1 MNFCFKILTKNE
13 VKRKMKTKLLL
24 LFTLLS
30 VSVLPVFAIN
40 WISCADKIYVDSD
53 NIAPYYDILGN
64 QVKGE
69 YTYWLKV
76 LNNQSD
82 SFKSLEKDFNKK
94 IWYNLSYNKISCKTR
109 TTTPINVYFYDLKNN
124 PIETF
129 NLSYEQPSAIVPGS
143 VSDFIYQSVCLA
155 K

>member
-1 MNFCFKILTKNE
+1 
-13 VKRKMKTKLLL
+13 MKTKLLL

-30 VSVLPVFAIN
+30 ISALPVFAIN
-40 WISCADKIYVDSD
+40 QISCADKIYVDSD
-53 NIAPYYDILGN
+53 NIAPYYDILEN
-64 QVKGE
+64 QVKRE

-76 LNNQSD
+76 LNDQSD

-94 IWYNLSYNKISCKTR
+94 IWYYLSYNKISCKTR
-109 TTTPINVYFYDLKNN
+109 TISSINMYFYDLKNN

-143 VSDFIYQSVCLA
+143 VSDFIYQSVCLG

>member
-1 MNFCFKILTKNE
+1 
-13 VKRKMKTKLLL
+13 MKTKLLL

-30 VSVLPVFAIN
+30 ISALPVFAIN

-76 LNNQSD
+76 LNDQSD
-82 SFKSLEKDFNKK
+82 SFKSLEKNFNKK
-94 IWYNLSYNKISCKTR
+94 IWYCLSYNKISCKTR
-109 TTTPINVYFYDLKNN
+109 TISSINMYFYDLKNN

-129 NLSYEQPSAIVPGS
+129 NLSYEQHSAIVPGS
-143 VSDFIYQSVCLA
+143 VSDFIYQSVCLG

>member
-1 MNFCFKILTKNE
+1 
-13 VKRKMKTKLLL
+13 MKTKLLL

-30 VSVLPVFAIN
+30 ISALPVFAIN
-40 WISCADKIYVDSD
+40 WISCADKIYVDSY

-76 LNNQSD
+76 LNDQSD

-94 IWYNLSYNKISCKTR
+94 IWYYLSYNKISCKTR
-109 TTTPINVYFYDLKNN
+109 TISSINMYFYDLKNN

-143 VSDFIYQSVCLA
+143 VSDFIYQSVCLG

>member
-1 MNFCFKILTKNE
+1 
-13 VKRKMKTKLLL
+13 MKTKLLL

-76 LNNQSD
+76 LKDQSA

-94 IWYNLSYNKISCKTR
+94 IWYYLSYNKISCKTR
-109 TTTPINVYFYDLKNN
+109 TTTPINMYFYDLKNN

>member
-1 MNFCFKILTKNE
+1 
-13 VKRKMKTKLLL
+13 MKTKLLL

-30 VSVLPVFAIN
+30 ISALPVFAIN
-40 WISCADKIYVDSD
+40 QISCADKIYVDSD
-53 NIAPYYDILGN
+53 NIAPYYDILEN

-76 LNNQSD
+76 LNDQSD

-94 IWYNLSYNKISCKTR
+94 IWYYLSYNKISCKTR
-109 TTTPINVYFYDLKNN
+109 TISSINMYFYDLKNN

-143 VSDFIYQSVCLA
+143 VSDFIYQSVCLG

>member
-1 MNFCFKILTKNE
+1 
-13 VKRKMKTKLLL
+13 MKTKLLL

-30 VSVLPVFAIN
+30 ISALPVFAIN

-76 LNNQSD
+76 LNDQSD

-94 IWYNLSYNKISCKTR
+94 IWYNLGYNKISCKTR

-124 PIETF
+124 LIETF